1 MSVPLKLGPRLAAVG
16 LWATAVLAGVGLPA
30 APARGL
36 TFNYDFT
43 AGTSAQAQA
52 AFVAAGNLWSSVLLD
67 PITVQLTVGTA
78 ALGGTVLGQAQSG
91 LVPILYEDVRLAL
104 INDASSPTDAAAV
117 SQLTAGTFGM
127 LINRTTQNPNSDPAV
142 PYVDNNGSLNNLY
155 LGLTTANAAALGLPF
170 TRSTVSGCLA
180 ACDAFIQFNSGI
192 SFDYDRSD
200 GVAANQFD
208 FIGIAAHEIGHA
220 LGIVSGVDALDSV
233 PGFDEDAYAQASVLD
248 LFRYSTASAA
258 AGVID
263 FTASATTKHFSLTG
277 ASSGTLLFAT
287 GRTFGD
293 GRQASHW
300 KDGLGN
306 VIMDPTSNPGELLSI
321 GASDRLAM
329 DAIGWNLTPVPEP
342 GKPALLAIGLAVLG
356 IGWRRR
362 ARAAR

>member
-1 MSVPLKLGPRLAAVG
+1 MGHGRAGRGGAAG
-16 LWATAVLAGVGLPA
+16 CAGTA
-30 APARGL
+30 L

-117 SQLTAGTFGM
+117 SQLTAGPFGM

-220 LGIVSGVDALDSV
+220 LGFVSGVDALDSV

-263 FTASATTKHFSLTG
+263 FTASATTKYFSLTG
-277 ASSGTLLFAT
+277 ASHRGRCCLPPAGPSETAARPAT
-287 GRTFGD
+287 GRT
-293 GRQASHW
+293 AW
-300 KDGLGN
+300 A
-306 VIMDPTSNPGELLSI
+306 TSS
-321 GASDRLAM
+321 
-329 DAIGWNLTPVPEP
+329 WTPPRP
-342 GKPALLAIGLAVLG
+342 
-356 IGWRRR
+356 R
-362 ARAAR
+362 

>member
-1 MSVPLKLGPRLAAVG
+1 MNVHLTVGSRLVAFGLRASVALALVG
-16 LWATAVLAGVGLPA
+16 LSASPA
-30 APARGL
+30 QAL

-52 AFVAAGNLWSSVLLD
+52 GFVTAGNLWSSVLLD
-67 PITVQLTVGTA
+67 PITVRLTVGTA

-91 LVPILYEDVRLAL
+91 LVPILYEDVRNAL
-104 INDASSPTDAAAV
+104 IGDASSPTDAAAV
-117 SQLTAGTFGM
+117 SPLTAGSFGM
-127 LINRTTQNPNSDPAV
+127 LINRTAQNPNSDPAV

-155 LGLTTANAAALGLPF
+155 LGVTTANAAALGLPF
-170 TRSTVSGCLA
+170 ARSAVSGCLS
-180 ACDAFIQFNSGI
+180 ACDAFIQFNSNYQ
-192 SFDYDRSD
+192 FDYDRSD

-220 LGIVSGVDALDSV
+220 LGFVSGVDALDNV

-248 LFRYSTASAA
+248 LFRYSADSAA

-263 FTASATTKHFSLTG
+263 FTASATTKYFSLTG

-300 KDGLGN
+300 KDGLGLG
-306 VIMDPTSNPGELLSI
+306 IMDPTSAAGEFLTI
-321 GASDRLAM
+321 GANDRLAM
-329 DAIGWNLTPVPEP
+329 DAIGWNLTAVPEP
-342 GKPALLAIGLAVLG
+342 GKPAMLAIGLALLG

-362 ARAAR
+362 ARS

>member
-1 MSVPLKLGPRLAAVG
+1 MDVRHRLGSRWAAVG
-16 LWATAVLAGVGLPA
+16 LWATAALVGLGLA
-30 APARGL
+30 HAPARAL
-36 TFNYDFT
+36 TFSYNFT

-52 AFVAAGNLWSSVLLD
+52 AFVAAGNLWSGVLLD

-142 PYVDNNGSLNNLY
+142 PYVDNNGSLNNQY

-170 TRSTVSGCLA
+170 TRGAVSGCVT
-180 ACDAFIQFNSGI
+180 ACDAFIQFNSNFQ
-192 SFDYDRSD
+192 FDYDRSD

-220 LGIVSGVDALDSV
+220 LGFVSGVDALDSV

-248 LFRYSTASAA
+248 LFRYSADSAA

-263 FTASATTKHFSLTG
+263 FTASATTKYFSLTG

-287 GRTFGD
+287 GRNFGD

-300 KDGLGN
+300 KDGLGLG
-306 VIMDPTSNPGELLSI
+306 MLDPTSAQGEFLVIS
-321 GASDRLAM
+321 ANDRLAM

-342 GKPALLAIGLAVLG
+342 GKPALLAVGLAVVA